1 MSLYTIAKTLV
12 FSLGALSA
20 VAHSLPSQQSEINI
34 RAAGG
39 YGFRNPLKKLDNAD
53 VNVTKA
59 MSEATTLAA
68 TTGQQFDMST
78 PSH

>member
-1 MSLYTIAKTLV
+1 MSLYTIVV
-12 FSLGALSA
+12 FSLGAFSA
-20 VAHSLPSQQSEINI
+20 VARSLPSQRSEINI

-39 YGFRNPLKKLDNAD
+39 YGFSNPLKKLDNAD
-53 VNVTKA
+53 VNVTKV
-59 MSEATTLAA
+59 MSGA